1 MRAHLSDFKLV
12 RDGHLTCMM
21 SGRSSVSY
29 SLNSIP
35 FPPSS
40 LPPRSLPAQ
49 KEAEPSAIRRAFR
62 QLSLVH
68 HPDKGGNPKIFQALN
83 KAYQVV
89 GDEEQR
95 TLYNTCLGN
104 QTFYVE
110 KYGHYYLQQYYPKSN
125 TLAVILFLLF
135 VFSIMGPVIQQ
146 NNYKYACEML
156 ASAAIRNKGLHEGG
170 SRETMEI
177 RRRALEQVKAKKMAN
192 SSSKAGEEG
201 GGGGGGAGI
210 PTPSGKVGKR
220 KNKGAQGGSGGNS
233 SSSSSSSSGGGGGK
247 EEDPEFVAAVKAIVS
262 EMDIQGNYRK
272 WEWGDVLAVKLARL
286 PLFVLQGGLFQVKW
300 WFNHTYRGL
309 PLSTAEE
316 AYMACRMVG
325 KGRWEGLQEE
335 EKEELVEGKVWEVK
349 GWSFADWMEEK
360 EIKKMPPNVRKNYLR
375 HKRRV
380 MADGPGD
387 LVKD

>member
-1 MRAHLSDFKLV
+1 
-12 RDGHLTCMM
+12 
-21 SGRSSVSY
+21 
-29 SLNSIP
+29 
-35 FPPSS
+35 
-40 LPPRSLPAQ
+40 
-49 KEAEPSAIRRAFR
+49 
-62 QLSLVH
+62 
-68 HPDKGGNPKIFQALN
+68 
-83 KAYQVV
+83 
-89 GDEEQR
+89 
-95 TLYNTCLGN
+95 
-104 QTFYVE
+104 
-110 KYGHYYLQQYYPKSN
+110 
-125 TLAVILFLLF
+125 
-135 VFSIMGPVIQQ
+135 MGPVIQQ

-177 RRRALEQVKAKKMAN
+177 RRRALEQVKAKRMAN
-192 SSSKAGEEG
+192 SSSNKAGEE
-201 GGGGGGAGI
+201 GGGGAGI
-210 PTPSGKVGKR
+210 PTPSGKAGKR
-220 KNKGAQGGSGGNS
+220 KNKGVPGGNGGNNS
-233 SSSSSSSSGGGGGK
+233 SSSSSGSGGK

-286 PLFVLQGGLFQVKW
+286 PLSLVQGGIFQVKW

-325 KGRWEGLQEE
+325 KGRWEGLKEE
-335 EKEELVEGKVWEVK
+335 EREERVDEKVWEVK
-349 GWSFADWMEEK
+349 GWSFSEWMEEK

-387 LVKD
+387 LVQD